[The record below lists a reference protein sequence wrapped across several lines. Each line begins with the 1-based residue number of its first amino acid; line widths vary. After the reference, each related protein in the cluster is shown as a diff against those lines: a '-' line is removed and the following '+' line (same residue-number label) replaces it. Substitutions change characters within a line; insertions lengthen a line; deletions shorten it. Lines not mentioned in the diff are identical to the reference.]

1 LDGGDCVEGQRPA
14 AGGLAAVLA
23 AGSAFAAVPGSSTGP
38 SSSDS
43 PYLVRET
50 PGITTKSVLTT
61 GDAINEYRMV
71 GIPDGLG
78 AFDNGD
84 GTFTVLMNHE
94 LGNTVGTVRAHGAKG
109 AFVSKWVIQ
118 KDTLQ
123 VLSGADLIQKQYVMV
138 NGAWTQE
145 VIALSRLCSADLP
158 APTALYN
165 PETGAGYDGHL
176 FLDGE
181 EVTGGHAYGHVVA
194 TGDSFQSAD
203 IGTAAFE
210 NVLSNPATGD
220 KTLVV
225 GTSDGGDQSVL
236 VYTGVKKTV
245 GNPVERAGL
254 TGGTSLKIFVPTL
267 PTESGSAVVPS
278 GPQAFTLAPTGTAW
292 DRPEDASWDPS
303 KPNDLYFV
311 TTAGMTR
318 HSRLW
323 RAHFTDITN
332 PAAGGTVQ
340 KLIEGPVEGP
350 ADASFGPHMMDNITV
365 NERGQVLVQQDPG
378 GNDYLAGVWQY
389 DISNG
394 GMRRIAQHDPNRFVP
409 GAPGFETNDEES
421 SGIIPAPFL
430 GEGKYLL
437 DVQNHL
443 KLSDPEL
450 VEKGQLLVMNVPPGQ
465 PVA

>member
-1 LDGGDCVEGQRPA
+1 MRKRSLRHLTPIA
-14 AGGLAAVLA
+14 AGGLAAVLTV
-23 AGSAFAAVPGSSTGP
+23 GSASAAAPGSSTGP
-38 SSSDS
+38 STSTS
-43 PYLVRET
+43 PYLVRYT
-50 PGITTKSVLTT
+50 PGITTRSVMTT
-61 GDAINEYRMV
+61 GDAVDGYRMV

-123 VLSGADLIQKQYVMV
+123 VLSGGDLIQKQYVTV
-138 NGAWTQE
+138 NGAWSQQ
-145 VIALSRLCSADLP
+145 VVALNRLCSADLP
-158 APTALYN
+158 TPTALYN
-165 PETGAGYDGHL
+165 PETGTGYDGHI

-181 EVTGGHAYGHVVA
+181 ETTGGHAYGHVVA
-194 TGDSFQSAD
+194 TGDSFQLGD

-210 NVLSNPATGD
+210 NVVANPATGD
-220 KTLVV
+220 KTVV
-225 GTSDGGDQSVL
+225 AGTSDGGDQSVL
-236 VYTGVKKTV
+236 VYTGDKKTV

-254 TGGTSLKIFVPTL
+254 TGGVSLKIFVPTL
-267 PTESGSAVVPS
+267 PTESGSADVPS
-278 GPQAFTLAPTGTAW
+278 GPQPFALAATGTAW
-292 DRPEDASWDPS
+292 DRPEDASWDPGH
-303 KPNDLYFV
+303 PNDLYFV
-311 TTAGMTR
+311 TTASMTK

-332 PAAGGTVQ
+332 PAAGGTVE
-340 KLIEGPVEGP
+340 KVIEGP

-365 NERGQVLVQQDPG
+365 NDRGQVLIQEDPG
-378 GNDYLAGVWQY
+378 GNDYLAGIWQY
-389 DISNG
+389 DISSG
-394 GMRRIAQHDPNRFVP
+394 ALRGIAQHDPSRFVP

-437 DVQNHL
+437 DVQNHT

-450 VEKGQLLVMNVPPGQ
+450 VEKGQFLVLNVPPGQ
-465 PVA
+465 PVG